1 VLRSEDVAA
10 LVSLDAV
17 EEEVG
22 DVNEVAELDETE
34 LDVDGLGIGLSGP
47 PGFQPIGELTGVP
60 ESLQNFC
67 HPDVISAM
75 IVC

>member
-1 VLRSEDVAA
+1 MSF
-10 LVSLDAV
+10 DAG

-22 DVNEVAELDETE
+22 DIDEVAELE
-34 LDVDGLGIGLSGP
+34 VDGLGTGLSGP
-47 PGFQPIGELTGVP
+47 PGLKPVGKLVGDP